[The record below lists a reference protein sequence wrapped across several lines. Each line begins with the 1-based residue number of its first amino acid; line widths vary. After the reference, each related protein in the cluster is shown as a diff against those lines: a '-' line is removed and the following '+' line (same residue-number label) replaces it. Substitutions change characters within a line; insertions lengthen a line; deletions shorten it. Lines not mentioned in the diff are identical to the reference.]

1 ALDSLEEAERQ
12 YVRGP
17 VPDIRGIAAM
27 KARVWLA
34 LGELNEAQH
43 WATKQALSFDDNLS
57 YLREFDHI
65 TLVRIRIAQYKH
77 DSAELALQEA
87 LVLLERLLQTAA
99 ANERTGSVLE
109 ILVLQALA
117 HEAVGAAAA
126 ALMPLEQA
134 LTLAEPEGY
143 VRLFISEGE
152 PLAQLLSTAA
162 AQGIRPD
169 YTSKLLSA
177 LAARKAPSDNGP
189 ESSRPTAPSSQ
200 PLVEPLSNRELEVLQ
215 LVAQGLTNR
224 QIAERLFIALP
235 TVKGHN
241 RNIYSKLQVSR
252 RTEAVVR
259 AQELGLV

>member
-1 ALDSLEEAERQ
+1 MA
-12 YVRGP
+12 GT
-17 VPDIRGIAAM
+17 G
-27 KARVWLA
+27 RVKRSAA
-34 LGELNEAQH
+34 LGDQ
-43 WATKQALSFDDNLS
+43 TSTVFDDNLS

-87 LVLLERLLQTAA
+87 LALLERLLQTAA
-99 ANERTGSVLE
+99 ANERKGSVLE

-117 HEAVGAAAA
+117 HEAVGATAA

-152 PLAQLLSTAA
+152 PLARLLSTAA

-177 LAARKAPSDNGP
+177 LAARKAPSDNGS

-235 TVKGHN
+235 YCERTQ
-241 RNIYSKLQVSR
+241 SKYLQQTTS
-252 RTEAVVR
+252 
-259 AQELGLV
+259 